1 MFIILYFKQL
11 FKNKINNTCN
21 LIRLACTRAEIMDY
35 HHRLTKYGQEVADK
49 KRPNPFTFEVWEFM
63 QEAKKACRS
72 DALEG
77 VDYSKVQLQL
87 DIGTGGGGD
96 DFSIKSEDDQSVW

>member
-1 MFIILYFKQL
+1 
-11 FKNKINNTCN
+11 
-21 LIRLACTRAEIMDY
+21 MDY

-72 DALEG
+72 EAMEG
-77 VDYSKVQLQL
+77 VDYSKVHLQL
-87 DIGTGGGGD
+87 DEAAPDGVSMESD
-96 DFSIKSEDDQSVW
+96 EDMSMLW